1 MNVVGALPNA
11 LELASYV
18 ADWDRAPLVLVSH
31 FTKYRVMQRGEER
44 RREEKRGEPFAKL
57 ASDKQAGIL
66 SDVRP
71 SSSSINEPCLPCLRL
86 TMAAPRPMVCRAA
99 PVHIGMTFGQSQIG
113 FTYFIHSSARVQRES
128 LTQLRN

>member
-44 RREEKRGEPFAKL
+44 RREESHSPNWHRTNKPAYYL
-57 ASDKQAGIL
+57 TS
-66 SDVRP
+66 VRP
-71 SSSSINEPCLPCLRL
+71 PHP
-86 TMAAPRPMVCRAA
+86 
-99 PVHIGMTFGQSQIG
+99 
-113 FTYFIHSSARVQRES
+113 
-128 LTQLRN
+128 